1 VANHK
6 SAEKRN
12 RQSQIR
18 RLRNRINKTKM
29 KNAIRKVNEAVEA
42 GSAEE
47 AKVALQAAIPVIA
60 KTASK
65 GTIHSRNGSRKISR
79 LSKRVNKL
87 EATA

>member
-1 VANHK
+1 
-6 SAEKRN
+6 
-12 RQSQIR
+12 
-18 RLRNRINKTKM
+18 M

-47 AKVALQAAIPVIA
+47 AKIALQAAIPVIA

-65 GTIHSRNGSRKISR
+65 GTIHRRNGSRKISR

-87 EATA
+87 EAGA